1 MPDVGRTATQE
12 ARSSVVL
19 LQRVL
24 VLAVGMATEAQA
36 VGGGAQS
43 GSYSSQRDMVL
54 TLSLNLQEAQLLAL
68 ATERGHL
75 SVAVR
80 NPDDTRIIDG
90 IPDMSSAA
98 LFDVKAR
105 NDIQRKRPSS
115 ATASMPT
122 RLVDAVR

>member
-1 MPDVGRTATQE
+1 MAPDRYYVEGSIRQA
-12 ARSSVVL
+12 V
-19 LQRVL
+19 
-24 VLAVGMATEAQA
+24 AVGSQP
-36 VGGGAQS
+36 
-43 GSYSSQRDMVL
+43 GSYAAQRDMVL
-54 TLSLNLQEAQLLAL
+54 TFSLNLQEAQLLAL

-80 NPDDTRIIDG
+80 NPWDTRVIEG

-115 ATASMPT
+115 ATASAPI